1 MSKSRFTISEIN
13 RITGKS
19 RTTISKHIKEG
30 KLSATQS
37 GDQKLV
43 DAAELIRVYGD
54 ECDFEKASANQK
66 QVQSQTNQSTFSKG
80 HNSFEKELER
90 ERQERERERRQY
102 VDQIEN
108 LQDSLKTAQE
118 GHNRAT
124 LLLENHSSGG
134 GALKEALGALS
145 KRIDQ
150 QELTLQEEKE
160 LTLRLRKQNHLLKK
174 AVIAER
180 EKTIWERIFGGSR
193 VPQAQVAKPLTT
205 S

>member
-1 MSKSRFTISEIN
+1 MSKTQFTISEIN

-19 RTTISKHIKEG
+19 RTTITKHIKEG

-54 ECDFEKASANQK
+54 GCDFEKSSTDQSK
-66 QVQSQTNQSTFSKG
+66 TPVQAKVLSTVG
-80 HNSFEKELER
+80 ETPHLQHELEKEQ
-90 ERQERERERRQY
+90 QERERERRQFL
-102 VDQIEN
+102 DQIEN
-108 LQDSLKTAQE
+108 LQESLKTAQE

-134 GALKEALGALS
+134 GAFQEALDGLS

-150 QELTLQEEKE
+150 QELTMQEEAE
-160 LTLRLRKQNHLLKK
+160 LTQRLKKQNRALKR

-180 EKTIWERIFGGSR
+180 EKSLWEKLFGSSR
-193 VPQAQVAKPLTT
+193 APSHRPANR
-205 S
+205 